1 MQIESVV
8 HDRVATAVTVLF
20 AVAAVGSLVRLVL
33 EWGNGGPYYAM
44 LTLVFAVNIA
54 IWRPAIKARV
64 RVDARGLTRPGP
76 PGWLIAWPD
85 VADLEVV
92 RPGGWWAGG
101 HPYVVVH
108 RDAAA
113 SDLNLDLRGFLSRL
127 LTGIRRGTTR
137 RLVAPVHDDVVD
149 AILAARPTGSR
160 PSEW

>member
-20 AVAAVGSLVRLVL
+20 GVAAVGSLVRVVL

-44 LTLVFAVNIA
+44 LTFIFVVNVA

-64 RVDARGLTRPGP
+64 RVDDRGLTRPGP

-92 RPGGWWAGG
+92 RPTGWWAGG
-101 HPYVVVH
+101 HAYVVVH
-108 RDAAA
+108 RDAGA

-127 LTGIRRGTTR
+127 LTGIRGGTTR
-137 RLVAPVHDDVVD
+137 RLVAPVQDDLVE
-149 AILAARPTGSR
+149 AILAVRPTGPR
-160 PSEW
+160 